1 MSKDKVGIVVA
12 QKKFM
17 LINPF
22 DDHRIDLFN
31 CDRGLNYSLLNK
43 C

>member
-1 MSKDKVGIVVA
+1 MIFMSKQKDGIVVA

-22 DDHRIDLFN
+22 DDHCIDLVN
-31 CDRGLNYSLLNK
+31 CDRGLD
-43 C
+43 